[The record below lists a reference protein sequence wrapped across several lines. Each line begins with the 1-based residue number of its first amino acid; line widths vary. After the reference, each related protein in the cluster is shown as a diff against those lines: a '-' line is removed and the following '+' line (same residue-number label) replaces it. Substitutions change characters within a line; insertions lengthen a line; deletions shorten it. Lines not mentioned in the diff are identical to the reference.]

1 MIRRCFAWWLLL
13 LIATP
18 FTAPFATC
26 DLLTAL
32 DHRDRS
38 IRTLD
43 QTDALVG
50 AANRE
55 THTIVQ
61 APDDTSSIASPFI
74 EESSKACE
82 IAFRCNRVTRL
93 DRPALRVP
101 LDTGHLSDSSA
112 AHSTVLRL

>member
-38 IRTLD
+38 VRTLD

-61 APDDTSSIASPFI
+61 APDETSVASPFI

-82 IAFRCNRVTRL
+82 ITFGCDRVTRL
-93 DRPALRVP
+93 DRPALRIP
-101 LDTGHLSDSSA
+101 LDTGHPPYTSA
-112 AHSTVLRL
+112 ALPRVLRL